1 MNEIERSLQEK
12 SKRLTER
19 EIEVVGRELKQIL
32 EQNEQKNF
40 QRNKSIN
47 RKKDGRPP
55 LISYPKDFCHNVTV
69 MKTSLEHSSQ
79 PSLQAKTLNK
89 TWTPGTKIR
98 RELHTDLFVNVSRTS
113 SMSQD
118 TDCAD
123 VECYQQQQQSSSVSS
138 SKMKKIGRFLKRIFG
153 HNDDNDHSLLN
164 DNNHRPHEQRSIFH
178 IDSEDNIVDNDTNA
192 LIFI

>member
-1 MNEIERSLQEK
+1 MEQFKLMKKNWFEEIWKSLKEKEKELQSREKKAELKEAKMNEIERSLQEK

-69 MKTSLEHSSQ
+69 TKTSLEHSSQ
-79 PSLQAKTLNK
+79 PSLQAKTLNQ
-89 TWTPGTKIR
+89 TCMEFKI
-98 RELHTDLFVNVSRTS
+98 F
-113 SMSQD
+113 
-118 TDCAD
+118 
-123 VECYQQQQQSSSVSS
+123 
-138 SKMKKIGRFLKRIFG
+138 
-153 HNDDNDHSLLN
+153 
-164 DNNHRPHEQRSIFH
+164 
-178 IDSEDNIVDNDTNA
+178 
-192 LIFI
+192 FILQ